1 MKSRVH
7 VIAPYAT
14 MLPVV
19 KECSALFPELIVNTS
34 VGSLEDGVNIAIKE
48 ECNTDIF
55 ISRGTTARLIKEA
68 VKKPVIDMHISGYDL
83 MRSLSLASNITTK
96 TALIGMRSITHVA
109 KAIIDLMDI
118 PIAIYTVEH
127 LEEIP
132 TLVLELKNKGFKQ
145 IIGDVIITHI
155 SETYGLK
162 GFLIQ
167 SCKETILQAL
177 ERAKQANEYKNNIDV
192 PSKIFEQIVQKK
204 YKNIVVL
211 NKENHIIYE
220 HISKLNFTGEI
231 KDHLYIL
238 NTDMNELKP
247 RASKL
252 IVVDNDLIEIKGYF
266 VSEFGYKL
274 FILKKYD
281 QLINQ
286 SGLTVQTHPLHI
298 PVIKE
303 SVSIQHV
310 YKQVELLFKHREPI
324 LLIGQQGTGK
334 DFISTYIH
342 EKHEEGLLVTINFKL
357 FNIDQLKIFPLQH
370 VRTIKFQHCEAIGEQ
385 QKEVLSSFVQ
395 QCLEKNIHIF
405 VLCEESQQVDSFE
418 WLKCNKIQL
427 PTLSERKEDIVPLIH
442 YFLSQFHEKYG
453 TTPVKIKNKSL
464 SLLEETNY
472 PLNIDDLHAI
482 MKQIVLNE
490 KDYIIQHETV
500 ENILKQRNQTLK
512 PISFKGTLK
521 EIEKEII
528 ELVLKEENFNQSKT
542 AERLGI
548 NRATL
553 WRKLK
558 NEVH

>member
-1 MKSRVH
+1 MRSRVH

-14 MLPVV
+14 MVPVV
-19 KECSALFPELIVNTS
+19 SECCALFPELIIRTS

-48 ECNTDIF
+48 ECTTDIF
-55 ISRGTTARLIKEA
+55 ISRGTTAKLIKNA

-83 MRSLSLASNITTK
+83 IRSLSLASNLTTK
-96 TALIGMRSITHVA
+96 SALIGMQSITHVA
-109 KAIIDLMDI
+109 KAIIGLMDI
-118 PIAIYTVEH
+118 PISIYTVEH

-132 TLVLELKNKGFKQ
+132 PLILELKNKGFKQ
-145 IIGDVIITHI
+145 IIGDRLVTHI

-167 SCKETILQAL
+167 SSKETILQAL
-177 ERAKQANEYKNNIDV
+177 ERAKQINEYKNYADV
-192 PSKIFEQIVQKK
+192 PSKIFEQIVQSK

-211 NKENHIIYE
+211 SKENHIIYE
-220 HISKLNFTGEI
+220 HFSTLNFTRDL

-238 NTDMNELKP
+238 NTDMNDTKP

-252 IVVDNDLIEIKGYF
+252 LVVDNDVIEIKGYY

-274 FILKKYD
+274 FVLKKYNH
-281 QLINQ
+281 LINQ
-286 SGLTVQTHPLHI
+286 HGLTVQTHSLHK

-303 SVSIQHV
+303 SSSIQHV
-310 YKQVELLFKHREPI
+310 YKQVELLFKHKEPI
-324 LLIGQQGTGK
+324 LLVGEQGTGK

-342 EKHEEGLLVTINFKL
+342 EKHEDGLLLTIDFKY
-357 FNIDQLKIFPLQH
+357 FDINQLNTLPIQY
-370 VRTIKFQHCEAIGEQ
+370 VRTIKLKHCELIEEV
-385 QKEVLSSFVQ
+385 EVLSAFIQ
-395 QCLEKNIHIF
+395 NCLEKHIHMF
-405 VLCEESQQVDSFE
+405 VLCEHNYQFESFE

-427 PTLSERKEDIVPLIH
+427 PTLQERKEDIVPLIH
-442 YFLSQFHEKYG
+442 YFLSKFHEEYG

-464 SLLEETNY
+464 TLLEETNY
-472 PLNIDDLHAI
+472 PFNIDDLHSI

-500 ENILKQRNQTLK
+500 ERILKQQSHCLK
-512 PISFKGTLK
+512 PISLKGTLK
-521 EIEKEII
+521 EIEREII

-558 NEVH
+558 NEGN